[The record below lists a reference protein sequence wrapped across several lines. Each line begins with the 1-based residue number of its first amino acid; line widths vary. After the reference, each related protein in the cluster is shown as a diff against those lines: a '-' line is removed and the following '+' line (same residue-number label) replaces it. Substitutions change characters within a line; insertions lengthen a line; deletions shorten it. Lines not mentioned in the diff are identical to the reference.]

1 MERGKL
7 MSRDSVLVTDRA
19 GEERVLF
26 ILSSPPLYSLYGPGT
41 DNAFVLK

>member
-26 ILSSPPLYSLYGPGT
+26 ILLSPLLYTIQEQITHL
-41 DNAFVLK
+41 F